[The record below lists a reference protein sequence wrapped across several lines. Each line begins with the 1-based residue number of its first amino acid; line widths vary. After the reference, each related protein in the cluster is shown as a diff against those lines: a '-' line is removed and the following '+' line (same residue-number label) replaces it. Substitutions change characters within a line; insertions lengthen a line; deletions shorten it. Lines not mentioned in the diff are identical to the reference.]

1 MQERGS
7 VLLARTGWVGC
18 LLGAAA
24 TGYFLLGLAGHVR
37 NPVLNVAVAAAAAL
51 AAAFFLAE
59 FSAIPR
65 RTGRVGWMLWFLI
78 LLLIVVEIL
87 LGLMPPASRDELTH
101 HLAIPKLYAQ
111 AGRIIEVPIAPY
123 AYYPMLLD
131 MLYTPWV
138 YWGYDFVPKLIH
150 GLFAGLTGLLLCAY
164 LERRMNAVYGLL
176 GFFFYLCTPAIAR
189 LSHWGYIDL
198 GITFYTTAAILSLLR
213 WRETRA
219 ELRWLSLAALSLGFA
234 LAAKPNGLVAALLIG
249 VLFALMLV
257 KPPRPA
263 FTAIL
268 RSSIM
273 FGGLALLPFLPWLA
287 KNWLQTGNPFFP
299 LLGNWFAAAGGAAGA
314 GAGIGTP
321 GIFSKRELLYGE
333 SLWQMAALP
342 LRVFISGRD
351 DNPQFFD
358 GVLTPFLIVFLP
370 WAFKGKWR
378 EEKNY
383 LAAFALLF
391 LFYAIV
397 LVDLRVRYI
406 LSIVPP
412 LVILA
417 VYGIFNIYLSIKRPL
432 LLYAAVA
439 LFAFWHGVYVW
450 RYWRE
455 AAPLEYLS
463 GAVGRDAYLA
473 RRLPEYTSFQYIAR
487 ATPAEAKIYL
497 LFVGRRAYYC
507 ERNYFHDGGELPELL
522 LAAIRGAANAEQ
534 IEQKLES
541 RGITHLMVRED
552 LLTAFLTN
560 NLTPAQAALWNRFA
574 ETRLRLGFR
583 DRNHAVYQIHG

>member
-7 VLLARTGWVGC
+7 VLLARTGWFGC

-24 TGYFLLGLAGHVR
+24 TGYFLLGLAGYVR
-37 NPVLNVAVAAAAAL
+37 SPLLNFLAAAVTAS
-51 AAAFFLAE
+51 AAAFFLAG
-59 FSAIPR
+59 FFAIPR
-65 RTGRVGWMLWFLI
+65 RTGRVGWALWSSI
-78 LLLIVVEIL
+78 LFLIVVEIL
-87 LGLMPPASRDELTH
+87 LGLTPPASRDELTH

-111 AGRIIEVPIAPY
+111 AGRIIEVPMAPY

-150 GLFAGLTGLLLCAY
+150 GLYAGLTGLLLFAY

-176 GFFFYLCTPAIAR
+176 GFLFYLSTPVIAR

-198 GITFYTTAAILSLLR
+198 GITFYTTAAILSLLS
-213 WRETRA
+213 WRETRTD
-219 ELRWLSLAALSLGFA
+219 LRWLSLGALSLGFA
-234 LAAKPNGLVAALLIG
+234 LATKPNGLVAALLIG

-257 KPPRPA
+257 KPPRPGL
-263 FTAIL
+263 ISIG
-268 RSSIM
+268 RSLWV
-273 FGGLALLPFLPWLA
+273 FGGLTLLPFLPWLW

-299 LLGNWFAAAGGAAGA
+299 LLGNWFAAASGAAGA
-314 GAGIGTP
+314 GAAIGTP

-333 SLWQMAALP
+333 NLWQIAALP
-342 LRVFISGRD
+342 LRIFLSGRD

-358 GVLTPFLIVFLP
+358 GVLTPLLIVFLP

-391 LFYAIV
+391 LFYAIF
-397 LVDLRVRYI
+397 LVDLRIRYV

-417 VYGIFNIYLSIKRPL
+417 VYAIFNIYLSIKRPL
-432 LLYAAVA
+432 FLYAAIA
-439 LFAFWHGVYVW
+439 LFALWHGVYVW

-455 AAPLEYLS
+455 EAPLGYLS
-463 GAVGRDAYLA
+463 GAFDRDAYLA
-473 RRLPEYTSFQYIAR
+473 RRLPEYTSFQYIAKT
-487 ATPAEAKIYL
+487 APADAKIYL

-507 ERNYFHDGGELPELL
+507 ERNYFHDGGELPGFL
-522 LAAIRGAANAEQ
+522 LAAIRGATSADQ
-534 IEQKLES
+534 IEQKLKS

-560 NLTPAQAALWNRFA
+560 NLSPARAALWNRFA
-574 ETRLRLGFR
+574 ETRLRLEFR
-583 DRNHAVYQIHG
+583 DRHYAVYQIHG